1 MSEKEG
7 FGDAVSRSEGDIRVF
22 LALNAL
28 LSTVFAA
35 AIVWGLSYLDF
46 IAWSLLNVATTAIVL
61 FSFAYLMSS
70 S

>member
-7 FGDAVSRSEGDIRVF
+7 FGDAVSRSEGDVRVF

-35 AIVWGLSYLDF
+35 AVVWGLSYLDF
-46 IAWSLLNVATTAIVL
+46 IAWSLLNVVTAAIVL

-70 S
+70 T